1 VTGANGF
8 LGRVLCATLERR
20 GHAVRAAVRDASK
33 GSGLPDVVAVGDIDA
48 RTDWTRALQGVDTV
62 IHAAARAH
70 VLHDPAS
77 NEDLYART
85 NAEGTATLAAAAA
98 RSGIKRFVFVSSI
111 KVNGEGT
118 ISAPFT
124 AQDVPNPQDA
134 YGRSKLAAERA
145 LFALRD
151 TGLEPLVVRP
161 PLVYGDG
168 VRANFLRLLRWVDRE
183 VPLPLAAVKNSRSL
197 VSVWN
202 LADLLARLAE
212 QGHQAADVFMV
223 SDGEDLS
230 TPELISRLAMALGRR
245 ALLLPVPVALL
256 HFGASLVG
264 KRDEIIR
271 LCGSLTVDAEPTR
284 RVLAWAPPLSV
295 DEGLARTV
303 AWYRREGGD

>member
-1 VTGANGF
+1 
-8 LGRVLCATLERR
+8 
-20 GHAVRAAVRDASK
+20 
-33 GSGLPDVVAVGDIDA
+33 
-48 RTDWTRALQGVDTV
+48 
-62 IHAAARAH
+62 
-70 VLHDPAS
+70 
-77 NEDLYART
+77 
-85 NAEGTATLAAAAA
+85 
-98 RSGIKRFVFVSSI
+98 
-111 KVNGEGT
+111 
-118 ISAPFT
+118 
-124 AQDVPNPQDA
+124 
-134 YGRSKLAAERA
+134 
-145 LFALRD
+145 
-151 TGLEPLVVRP
+151 
-161 PLVYGDG
+161 
-168 VRANFLRLLRWVDRE
+168 VDRE